1 MEDGIDMEKA
11 EQKERERQEVKIM
24 QEELMLEEAKEE
36 ENPSLTHEQIKKLEE
51 DSEFKHN
58 TETTKGLIEQ
68 FCKDETPVFVNGLG
82 IGRVKEVKGEYIIF
96 EITKEE
102 EKSKKKK
109 NKKTG
114 KMDNYPEKTMFKEV
128 TYIPIAKI
136 DTISE
141 GEKEVPKTEDEAKID
156 EELGDL

>member
-11 EQKERERQEVKIM
+11 EQKEKERQEVKM
-24 QEELMLEEAKEE
+24 MEEELMLEEAKEVKD
-36 ENPSLTHEQIKKLEE
+36 KKPLV
-51 DSEFKHN
+51 DLVKRP
-58 TETTKGLIEQ
+58 TIQGLLND

-82 IGRVKEVKGEYIIF
+82 IGRVKEVKGEYVVF

-114 KMDNYPEKTMFKEV
+114 KMDNYTEKTMFKEI